1 MKNKMILVC
10 LLLNLIANAQK
21 LSNKPINFARIIRY
35 SVFVRDT
42 ASLKNELSKTDS
54 DYQISEVNFDRQ
66 DLYIDQLSFN
76 QFINVILKY
85 LNDKK
90 SKAYAWGKE
99 INKEVL
105 KKQVYKYDTVDVAN
119 YDANGNET
127 IITMF
132 TCDSS
137 YLFRNVKSIEF
148 IESWWI
154 DPKTYQIRKEVLSY
168 SLIYFDYMKYFYRSA
183 ITIYRDE
190 DAVIKINELVK

>member
-1 MKNKMILVC
+1 MILVC

-42 ASLKNELSKTDS
+42 TTLKNELSKTDS
-54 DYQISEVNFDRQ
+54 DYQISEVNFNRQ

-105 KKQVYKYDTVDVAN
+105 KKQVYKN
-119 YDANGNET
+119 YTSEVKKIDANGNVYDT
-127 IITMF
+127 IFNTH
-132 TCDSS
+132 DSS
-137 YLFRNVKSIEF
+137 YLFSDVKSIEF

-168 SLIYFDYMKYFYRSA
+168 SLIYFDYINYFYRSA